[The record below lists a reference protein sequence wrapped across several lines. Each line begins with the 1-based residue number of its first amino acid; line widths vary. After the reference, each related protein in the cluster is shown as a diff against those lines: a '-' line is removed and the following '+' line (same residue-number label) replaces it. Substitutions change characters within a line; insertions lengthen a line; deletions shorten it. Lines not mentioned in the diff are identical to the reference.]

1 MVVVYFF
8 FKILNSSRPL
18 HTLPVNV
25 YRKGLF
31 EIPLLGS
38 SHLFSWFPSRVVH
51 AKAAGAF
58 GYFECTHDVTDITSA
73 TFLSKVGTRTPALVR
88 ISTVGSER
96 GSADTVRDVRGWGI
110 KLFTTEGNQDWVFND
125 IVRKFSI
132 WMQLF
137 WLSKP
142 VFFVRDPIKFPS
154 LNRSHKRH
162 PQTNLPDANMVST
175 ILSHRSEMSA
185 NPFVVL
191 EVSLLV
197 QKYEYADIL
206 AAFTIITRKESML
219 SCVCS
224 AIGEPQ
230 PLSEILTLSV
240 GTLTS
245 LPNRSVWDVSI

>member
-1 MVVVYFF
+1 
-8 FKILNSSRPL
+8 
-18 HTLPVNV
+18 
-25 YRKGLF
+25 
-31 EIPLLGS
+31 
-38 SHLFSWFPSRVVH
+38 
-51 AKAAGAF
+51 
-58 GYFECTHDVTDITSA
+58 
-73 TFLSKVGTRTPALVR
+73 
-88 ISTVGSER
+88 
-96 GSADTVRDVRGWGI
+96 
-110 KLFTTEGNQDWVFND
+110 
-125 IVRKFSI
+125 
-132 WMQLF
+132 
-137 WLSKP
+137 
-142 VFFVRDPIKFPS
+142 
-154 LNRSHKRH
+154 
-162 PQTNLPDANMVST
+162 MVST

-245 LPNRSVWDVSI
+245 LPNRSV